1 MESSDEIKII
11 EKMLEDKT
19 ISKKMTESL
28 KKKKEILLQNK
39 EVLK

>member
-1 MESSDEIKII
+1 MELSNEVKVI
-11 EKMLEDKT
+11 EKMLEDKSL
-19 ISKKMTESL
+19 SKKTIEKL

>member
-19 ISKKMTESL
+19 LSKKTIEKL